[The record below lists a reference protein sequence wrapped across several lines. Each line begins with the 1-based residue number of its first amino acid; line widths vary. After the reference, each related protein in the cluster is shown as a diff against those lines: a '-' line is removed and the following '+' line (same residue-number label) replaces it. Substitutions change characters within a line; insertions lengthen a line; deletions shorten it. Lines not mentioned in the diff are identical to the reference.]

1 MVEYADEDG
10 KFCMYDVDD
19 VPTWTIA
26 GDSTKPS
33 MPMKSNAHLGTNCM
47 TPYSHQARDC

>member
-19 VPTWTIA
+19 VPITMNLDC
-26 GDSTKPS
+26 GLS
-33 MPMKSNAHLGTNCM
+33 L
-47 TPYSHQARDC
+47 SHFWLPLINPP